1 MPHFILEYSANLEED
16 LDLDGLFKSLHETAM
31 ETGVFALGGVRFRA
45 HRCDH
50 YLVADGDSDNAF
62 VHLTAR
68 IGRRR
73 DPDVRREVGE
83 KIFDALA
90 QYLDGLYQQRPLAIS
105 FELTELTF
113 GLSFRKNN
121 IHERIKRK
129 QSADQTQ

>member
-1 MPHFILEYSANLEED
+1 MPHFILEYSANLDDD
-16 LDLDGLFKSLHETAM
+16 LDLDGLFKALHDTAM

-45 HRCDH
+45 HRSEH
-50 YLVADGDSDNAF
+50 YRVADGDPDNAF

-83 KIFDALA
+83 QLFNSLVE
-90 QYLDGLYQQRPLAIS
+90 YLDGLYRQRPLAIS
-105 FELTELTF
+105 FEVTELTF

-121 IHERIKRK
+121 IHEKIKQK
-129 QSADQTQ
+129 QGAG

>member
-1 MPHFILEYSANLEED
+1 MPHFILEYSANLDDD
-16 LDLDGLFKSLHETAM
+16 LDLDGLFGALHETAM
-31 ETGVFALGGVRFRA
+31 DTGVFALGGVRFRA
-45 HRCDH
+45 HRCEH
-50 YLVADGDSDNAF
+50 YLVADADPDNAF

-83 KIFDALA
+83 KIFESLVG
-90 QYLDGLYQQRPLAIS
+90 YLDGLYRERPLAIS

-129 QSADQTQ
+129 QAADQAQ

>member
-1 MPHFILEYSANLEED
+1 MPHFILEYSANLEPELEPD
-16 LDLDGLFKSLHETAM
+16 KLFRALHECVM
-31 ETGVFALGGVRFRA
+31 DRGVFALGGVRFRA

-50 YLVADGDSDNAF
+50 YLIADGNPDNAF

-73 DPDVRREVGE
+73 DPDVRRETGE
-83 KIFDALA
+83 KIFDALVE
-90 QYLDGLYQQRPLAIS
+90 YLDDLYQQRPLAIS

-121 IHERIKRK
+121 IHAKLREK
-129 QSADQTQ
+129 AAPL

>member
-1 MPHFILEYSANLEED
+1 MPHFILEYSANLDEA
-16 LDLDGLFKSLHETAM
+16 LDLDGLFGALRETAM

-45 HRCDH
+45 HRCEH
-50 YLVADGDSDNAF
+50 YLVADADPDNAF

-83 KIFDALA
+83 KLFNSLVA
-90 QYLDGLYQQRPLAIS
+90 YLDSLYRQRPLAIS
-105 FELTELTF
+105 FEVTELTF

-121 IHERIKRK
+121 IHDRIKRK
-129 QSADQTQ
+129 QDSG

>member
-1 MPHFILEYSANLEED
+1 MPHFVLEYSANLDDD
-16 LDLDGLFKSLHETAM
+16 LDLGGLFAALHETAM
-31 ETGVFALGGVRFRA
+31 NTGVFALGGVRFRA
-45 HRCDH
+45 HRCEH
-50 YLVADGDSDNAF
+50 YLIADGDPDNAF

-83 KIFDALA
+83 KIFNTLVE
-90 QYLDGLYQQRPLAIS
+90 YLEGLYRERPLAIS
-105 FELTELTF
+105 FEVTELTF

-129 QSADQTQ
+129 QGATQAR

>member
-1 MPHFILEYSANLEED
+1 MPHFMLEYSANLDDE
-16 LDLDGLFKSLHETAM
+16 LDLDGLFKTLHETAM
-31 ETGVFALGGVRFRA
+31 DTGVFALGGVRFRA
-45 HRCDH
+45 HRCEH
-50 YLVADGDSDNAF
+50 YRIADGDPDNAF

-83 KIFDALA
+83 KLFNAMTD
-90 QYLDGLYQQRPLAIS
+90 YLESLYQRRPLAIS

-121 IHERIKRK
+121 IHERIKEK
-129 QSADQTQ
+129 QSPGQAQ

>member
-1 MPHFILEYSANLEED
+1 MPHFILEYSANLDGD
-16 LDLDGLFKSLHETAM
+16 LDLDGLFGALRETAM

-45 HRCDH
+45 HRCEH
-50 YLVADGDSDNAF
+50 YLVADGDPDNAF

-73 DPDVRREVGE
+73 DPDVRHEVGE
-83 KIFDALA
+83 KIFDALTG
-90 QYLDGLYQQRPLAIS
+90 YLDGLYRERPLAIS
-105 FELTELTF
+105 FELTELAF

-129 QSADQTQ
+129 QAADQAQ

>member
-1 MPHFILEYSANLEED
+1 MPHFILEYSANLDDD
-16 LDLDGLFKSLHETAM
+16 LDLDGLFKALHESAM
-31 ETGVFALGGVRFRA
+31 DTGVFALGGVRFRA
-45 HRCDH
+45 HRCEH
-50 YLVADGDSDNAF
+50 YLVADGDPDNAF

-105 FELTELTF
+105 FEMTELTF

-121 IHERIKRK
+121 IRERIKRK
-129 QSADQTQ
+129 QGAGHAR

>member
-1 MPHFILEYSANLEED
+1 MPHFILEYSANLDDD
-16 LDLDGLFKSLHETAM
+16 LDLDGLFGALHETAM
-31 ETGVFALGGVRFRA
+31 DTGVFALGGVRFRA

-50 YLVADGDSDNAF
+50 YLVADGDPDNAF

-83 KIFDALA
+83 KIFNTLTE
-90 QYLDGLYQQRPLAIS
+90 YLDGLYRERPLAIS

-129 QSADQTQ
+129 QGADQAQ

>member
-1 MPHFILEYSANLEED
+1 MPHFTLEYSANLDDD
-16 LDLDGLFKSLHETAM
+16 LDLDGLFGALRETAM

-45 HRCDH
+45 HRCEH
-50 YLVADGDSDNAF
+50 YLVADGDPDNAF

-83 KIFDALA
+83 KIFNTLA
-90 QYLDGLYQQRPLAIS
+90 EYLDGLYRERPLAIS

-129 QSADQTQ
+129 QAADQAQ

>member
-1 MPHFILEYSANLEED
+1 MPHFILEYSANLD
-16 LDLDGLFKSLHETAM
+16 DGLDLDGLFGALLETAM

-45 HRCDH
+45 YRCEH
-50 YLVADGDSDNAF
+50 YLVADGDPDNAF

-83 KIFDALA
+83 KIFNSLTE
-90 QYLDGLYQQRPLAIS
+90 YLDGLYRERPLAIS

-129 QSADQTQ
+129 QAADQAQ